1 MCKLC
6 VRWKF
11 EVMLH
16 RWNASI
22 AKRILSKVW
31 LFVNTKWTLWSGHGR
46 RRCFSKMLLVTATVP
61 GFTFSTICCPRRR
74 RKTFWINIF
83 QEIFHVANF
92 QEKIC
97 RKSCEISDQ
106 ILFRQYCIAQ
116 FNRLGEEKKSCAE
129 IEHKL
134 TFMESKLQILNQL
147 LIDNQETH

>member
-1 MCKLC
+1 MKLFSQNLDLPQDFCWNLGSVSDETSTITFYGIFSQKMCKLC
-6 VRWKF
+6 VRWEF

-16 RWNASI
+16 HWNASI
-22 AKRILSKVW
+22 AKRILSKKW
-31 LFVNTKWTLWSGHGR
+31 LFVKTANTKWTLWSGHGR
-46 RRCFSKMLLVTATVP
+46 RKCFSKMLFVTATVP

-106 ILFRQYCIAQ
+106 ILFRQYCIA
-116 FNRLGEEKKSCAE
+116 
-129 IEHKL
+129 
-134 TFMESKLQILNQL
+134 
-147 LIDNQETH
+147 